1 MALPPGARKVLALPG
16 FKKYFANT
24 SWLMVEKIFRSVLL
38 LVVGAYV
45 ARYLGPG
52 QFGLLSYAI
61 SFVALFS
68 TINTLGLDSIVV
80 RELVKDGIKR
90 DELLGTAFFLKLGG
104 AFSVLAVLYIAVH
117 FTSNDNLTNLLIFI
131 IASSAVFR
139 SFNVIDFYFQSI
151 VLSKYVVYTQLVL
164 LTVSSFI
171 KLFLIWIQAPLLY
184 FSIVFL
190 IDGIVLAIGLTIAY
204 FSQKLNIFDWKFRP
218 KLVVKLLKDSWPLIL
233 SGICLSI
240 YMRID
245 QVMIKHILDVE
256 AVGQYAAAVRLS
268 EACYFIPV
276 IVCGSLFP
284 AIINAKNKSREFYQ
298 ARLQKLYNLMVWTA
312 IPIALA
318 TTLVADDI
326 VKFLFGAEF
335 SRAGPVLT
343 IHIWAGLFVFLGTA
357 SSRWLIAENYTKIS
371 FFRTFVGMIV
381 NVILNIILIP
391 KYGIN
396 TAAFAT
402 LISYAAATFSIVLMR
417 HTRQQAYMMI
427 ISITTLGIYK
437 NKESVNKIVN
447 E

>member
-1 MALPPGARKVLALPG
+1 MGFRFDAWKVLTLPG
-16 FKKYFANT
+16 FKKYFFNI

-45 ARYLGPG
+45 VRYLGPG

-61 SFVALFS
+61 SFVTLFS
-68 TINTLGLDSIVV
+68 AIATLGLDGIVV

-90 DELLGTAFFLKLGG
+90 DELLGTAFFLKLAG

-117 FTSNDNLTNLLIFI
+117 LTSSDSLTNLLIFI
-131 IASSAVFR
+131 VASSAIFR
-139 SFNVIDFYFQSI
+139 SFNVIDFYFQSK

-164 LTVSSFI
+164 LVVSSFI

-184 FSIVFL
+184 FAIVFL
-190 IDGIVLAIGLTIAY
+190 IEGIILAIGLTIAY
-204 FSQKLNIFDWKFRP
+204 LSQKLNIFDWRFRAE
-218 KLVVKLLKDSWPLIL
+218 LAVRLLKDSWPLLL

-245 QVMIKHILDVE
+245 QVMIKHILGME
-256 AVGQYAAAVRLS
+256 AVGQYAAAVKLS
-268 EACYFIPV
+268 EACYFIPA

-284 AIINAKNKSREFYQ
+284 AIINAKNKSKELCRT
-298 ARLQKLYNLMVWTA
+298 RLQKLYNLMVWIA
-312 IPIALA
+312 LPIALV
-318 TTLVADDI
+318 TTLAADD
-326 VKFLFGAEF
+326 VVRFLFGAEF
-335 SRAGPVLT
+335 FKAGPVLT

-357 SSRWLIAENYTKIS
+357 SSKWLIAENYTRIS

-381 NVILNIILIP
+381 NVILNIIFIP
-391 KYGIN
+391 IYGIN
-396 TAAFAT
+396 AAAFAT
-402 LISYAAATFSIVLMR
+402 LISYAVATFSIVLMK
-417 HTRQQAYMMI
+417 HARQQAYMMM

-437 NKESVNKIVN
+437 NKESGSEIVN

>member
-24 SWLMVEKIFRSVLL
+24 SWLMVEKIFRSVML

-68 TINTLGLDSIVV
+68 AISTLGLDSIVV
-80 RELVKDGIKR
+80 RELVTNGIKR
-90 DELLGTAFFLKLGG
+90 DELLGTAFFLKLAG
-104 AFSVLAVLYIAVH
+104 AFSALAVLYIAVH

-131 IASSAVFR
+131 IASSTVFQ

-151 VLSKYVVYTQLVL
+151 VLSKYVVYTQLIL

-204 FSQKLNIFDWKFRP
+204 LSRKLNIFDWKFRP
-218 KLVVKLLKDSWPLIL
+218 KLAVRLLKNSWPLIL

-245 QVMIKHILDVE
+245 QVMIKHILDME

-268 EACYFIPV
+268 EACYFIPA

-284 AIINAKNKSREFYQ
+284 AIINAKNRSKELYQ

-343 IHIWAGLFVFLGTA
+343 IHIWASVFVFTLSVRGK
-357 SSRWLIAENYTKIS
+357 WLLAENLQKYNLYSTLTGSIINI
-371 FFRTFVGMIV
+371 T
-381 NVILNIILIP
+381 LNIIFIP
-391 KYGIN
+391 IYGILGAALATIFARILAFYMIPLVFKN
-396 TAAFAT
+396 VRASLTCFHSALILPIRTTANI
-402 LISYAAATFSIVLMR
+402 LIAKKV
-417 HTRQQAYMMI
+417 
-427 ISITTLGIYK
+427 
-437 NKESVNKIVN
+437 
-447 E
+447 